1 MIFSVTNFTMKY
13 PFPKNTL
20 FVPLILLF
28 MIWGTFLLQYMGLG
42 KFSCYGI
49 VPRNFIGLRGI
60 LFAPLF
66 HAGWKHIINNSI
78 PLAVLSFFAVLFYQR
93 MAYYVIIF
101 GWLLTGLLVWLGG
114 NLIFGH
120 PIGCHIGASGIVY
133 LLASFVF
140 FSGILRKSRNLIAI
154 SLIVAFLYGSMV
166 WGVIPEELLPKFYKE
181 DTNPIS
187 WESHLAGAVVGFIF
201 AFIGRNYGPQEKK
214 YSWEYRT
221 EPDSREKWL
230 WERYKESLPD
240 EERIALE
247 EKYGEQSAEE
257 PKEPKPLTEPK
268 SIQNP
273 DKESDK
279 DKGDYWFTSDTR

>member
-1 MIFSVTNFTMKY
+1 MQF
-13 PFPKNTL
+13 
-20 FVPLILLF
+20 
-28 MIWGTFLLQYMGLG
+28 MGLG
-42 KFSCYGI
+42 KHNCYGI

-60 LFAPLF
+60 LFSPLF
-66 HAGWKHIINNSI
+66 HSGWKHIINNSI

-93 MAYYVIIF
+93 MAYFVIVF

-140 FSGILRKSRNLIAI
+140 FSGIIKKSRNLIAI

-181 DTNPIS
+181 DTNPVS
-187 WESHLAGAVVGFIF
+187 WESHLSGALVGLLF
-201 AFIGRNYGPQEKK
+201 AYIGRNYGPQEKK
-214 YSWEYRT
+214 YSWENRT

-230 WERYKESLPD
+230 WERYKESLP
-240 EERIALE
+240 EHERIALE
-247 EKYGEQSAEE
+247 EKYGETTVSRPSEDSTAPQEEKPVAPQS
-257 PKEPKPLTEPK
+257 
-268 SIQNP
+268 
-273 DKESDK
+273 K
-279 DKGDYWFTSDTR
+279 DENQDLNKNSGYNNDGYWFSNDTR